1 MPSEESEEMKKATR
15 AGGQAVIEGVMM
27 RAGSRMAVAVRAPDG
42 EISLY
47 RERVA
52 SLGEKHPFLR
62 LPIIRGGATLI
73 ESLSLGVKALMFSA
87 NIQAQSEEEEIT
99 SRDMG
104 LAVLGGIG
112 LAIALFVLLP
122 TLATAL
128 LGRLIE
134 GRLALNL
141 SEGVI
146 RLTLVVG
153 YIAAVGYLPDMARV
167 FQYHGAEHMVIRAWE
182 RVGSPQDVDLDI
194 EDIRRESTAHA
205 RCGTSFILMV
215 AVVSVVVFS
224 FFGWPSI
231 LGRIVIRLLMLPVVA
246 GIAYEIIRLAAEG
259 RSKIFEILVKPGMW
273 LQSLTTRRPDPEQL
287 EVALAALRSCMIEGD
302 GDT

>member
-1 MPSEESEEMKKATR
+1 MPSEERDDMNKATR

-52 SLGEKHPFLR
+52 SLGERYPVLR
-62 LPIIRGGATLI
+62 LPIVRGGVTLI
-73 ESLSLGVKALMFSA
+73 ESLSLGIKALMFSA
-87 NIQAQSEEEEIT
+87 NIQAQSEDEMIT
-99 SRDMG
+99 GRDMG
-104 LAVLGGIG
+104 LAVLGGMG
-112 LAIALFVLLP
+112 LAVALFVLLP
-122 TLATAL
+122 TLATSL
-128 LGRLIE
+128 LGRLVD

-141 SEGVI
+141 LEGAI
-146 RLTLVVG
+146 RLALVVG
-153 YIAAVGYLPDMARV
+153 YIAIIGYL
-167 FQYHGAEHMVIRAWE
+167 RAWE
-182 RVGSPQDVDLDI
+182 RAGFPEDVALDVDDI
-194 EDIRRESTAHA
+194 VLESTAHA

-259 RSKIFEILVKPGMW
+259 RSKVFELLVKPGMW
-273 LQSLTTRRPDPEQL
+273 LQRLTTRRPDTDQL
-287 EVALAALRSCMIEGD
+287 EVALVALRGCMIEGD
-302 GDT
+302 GDA

>member
-1 MPSEESEEMKKATR
+1 MPSEERDDMNKATR

-52 SLGEKHPFLR
+52 SLGERYPVLR
-62 LPIIRGGATLI
+62 LPIVRGGVTLI
-73 ESLSLGVKALMFSA
+73 ESLSLGIKALMFSA
-87 NIQAQSEEEEIT
+87 NIQAQSEDEMIT
-99 SRDMG
+99 GRDMG
-104 LAVLGGIG
+104 LAVLGGMG
-112 LAIALFVLLP
+112 LAVALFVLLP
-122 TLATAL
+122 TLATSL
-128 LGRLIE
+128 LGRLVD

-141 SEGVI
+141 LEGAI
-146 RLTLVVG
+146 RLALVVG
-153 YIAAVGYLPDMARV
+153 YIAIIGYLPDMARV

-182 RVGSPQDVDLDI
+182 RAGFPEDVDLDVD
-194 EDIRRESTAHA
+194 DIVLESTAHA

-259 RSKIFEILVKPGMW
+259 RSKVFELLVKPGMW
-273 LQSLTTRRPDPEQL
+273 LQRLTTRRPDTDQL
-287 EVALAALRSCMIEGD
+287 EVALVALRGCMIEGD
-302 GDT
+302 GDA